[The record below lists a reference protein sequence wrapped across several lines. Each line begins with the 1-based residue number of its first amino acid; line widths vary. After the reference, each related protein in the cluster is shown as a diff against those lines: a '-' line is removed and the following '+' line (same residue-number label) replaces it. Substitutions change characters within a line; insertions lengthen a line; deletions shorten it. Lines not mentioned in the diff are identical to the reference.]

1 MDDVVTANQ
10 DHRDAD
16 KQRNKKDWHDR
27 LLSVVVL
34 VAHQRAPADLVPS
47 RNRVPQTSPDRNY
60 QLPAEAEPANAGA
73 DA

>member
-1 MDDVVTANQ
+1 MRQTNKAQQDSGLYFVDTFRLVHGVDDEVTANQ

-34 VAHQRAPADLVPS
+34 VEH
-47 RNRVPQTSPDRNY
+47 
-60 QLPAEAEPANAGA
+60 
-73 DA
+73 

>member
-34 VAHQRAPADLVPS
+34 VAH
-47 RNRVPQTSPDRNY
+47 
-60 QLPAEAEPANAGA
+60 
-73 DA
+73 